1 MGSAICKITFLEKIE
16 GTMSNKNIRD
26 KLVMKPVT
34 LEHLDQFD
42 ELLRYVFQVTSRDIE
57 KSGYE
62 EDGELLRDKRP
73 VIQNTDVI
81 GWFNKDKLVS
91 QLCIYPCQ
99 VNIHNKIFEMAG
111 LTGVGTY
118 PEYANLGLMNDL
130 IKQALTK
137 MRDNQQWIS
146 YLYPYSVPFYRKKG
160 WELFSER
167 VTFDIRDFQLPHYDN
182 QPGFVE
188 RLDIDEDDVI
198 DVYNRFSYTNHG
210 ALIRSKLSWSEYW
223 RWENENER
231 TAAVYYD
238 ENSHAMG
245 VMFYWI
251 INDVFYVKDMFY
263 LSQEARKG
271 LWNFIYA
278 HYSMV
283 DKVKGRIYRH
293 DPIAFQLID
302 SKIAETIEPYYM
314 ARIVDVAE
322 FLKAY
327 PFATLPKEPFHF
339 VINDPVAEWNNGI
352 FSLYV
357 DHNNQLCVDNQA
369 RGQSITLS
377 IQTLSSMLMN
387 FRRPS
392 YFYEYERLKT
402 DKVMIEVLDDMIP
415 AKQPYF
421 SDYF

>member
-1 MGSAICKITFLEKIE
+1 MPA
-16 GTMSNKNIRD
+16 KNIRD
-26 KLVMKPVT
+26 KLVMRPVT

-42 ELLRYVFQVTSRDIE
+42 ELLRYVFQVTRRDIE

-62 EDGELLRDKRP
+62 EEGELLREKRP

-130 IKQALTK
+130 IKEALTK
-137 MRDNQQWIS
+137 MRENQQWVS
-146 YLYPYSVPFYRKKG
+146 YLYPYSIPYYRKKG

-167 VTFDIRDFQLPHYDN
+167 VAFDIPDSQLPRYEK
-182 QPGFVE
+182 QLGFVQ
-188 RLDIDEDDVI
+188 RLDIDESDVI
-198 DVYNRFSYTNHG
+198 DVYNRFANSNHG

-238 ENSHAMG
+238 ENSCAMG

-251 INDVFYVKDMFY
+251 TKDVFYIKDMFY
-263 LSQEARKG
+263 LNQEARKG

-283 DKVKGRIYRH
+283 DRVKGRIYKH

-302 SKIAETIEPYYM
+302 SKISESIEPYYM
-314 ARIVDVAE
+314 ARIVDVFE

-327 PFATLPKEPFHF
+327 PFRKLPNVPLHF
-339 VINDPVAEWNNGI
+339 IVNDPVAEWNNGV
-352 FSLYV
+352 FCLYS
-357 DHNNQLCVDNQA
+357 DDNHQLCVDNQA
-369 RGQSITLS
+369 KGVAIEIS
-377 IQTLSSMLMN
+377 IQTLSAMLMN
-387 FRRPS
+387 FRRPN
-392 YFYEYERLKT
+392 YFYEYECLKT
-402 DKVMIEVLDDMIP
+402 DKAVIGLLEEMIP
-415 AKQPYF
+415 FKAPYF

>member
-1 MGSAICKITFLEKIE
+1 
-16 GTMSNKNIRD
+16 MSNTSIRD
-26 KLVMKPVT
+26 KLTIKPVT

-42 ELLRYVFQVTSRDIE
+42 ELLRYVFQVTNQDLE

-62 EDGELLRDKRP
+62 RDDELLRAKRP
-73 VIQNTDVI
+73 VLQNTDVI
-81 GWFNKDKLVS
+81 GWFNKNNKLVS

-118 PEYANLGLMNDL
+118 PEYANLGLMNEL
-130 IKQALTK
+130 IKLALTK
-137 MRDNQQWIS
+137 MRENQQWIS
-146 YLYPYSVPFYRKKG
+146 YLFPYSVPYYRKKG
-160 WELFSER
+160 WEIFSER
-167 VTFDIRDFQLPHYDN
+167 IIFNINDTQLPRYEK
-182 QPGFVE
+182 QTGFVE
-188 RLDIDEDDVI
+188 RLDVDDVDVI
-198 DVYNRFSYTNHG
+198 DVYNRFADTNHG
-210 ALIRSKLSWSEYW
+210 ALIRRKLSWSEYW
-223 RWENENER
+223 RWENEDER

-238 ENSHAMG
+238 ENNNAMG

-251 INDVFYVKDMFY
+251 VSDVFYIKDMFY
-263 LSQEARKG
+263 LTQEARKG

-278 HYSMV
+278 HYSMI

-293 DPIAFQLID
+293 DPIAFQLFD
-302 SKIAETIEPYYM
+302 SKITETIEPYYM
-314 ARIVDVAE
+314 ARIVDVAQ

-327 PFATLPKEPFHF
+327 PFLVLPKEPFHF
-339 VINDPVAEWNNGI
+339 VVDDPIAEWNNGI
-352 FSLYV
+352 FSLYI
-357 DHNNQLCVDNQA
+357 DDNQQLAVDNEP
-369 RGQSITLS
+369 RGQAVVLS

-392 YFYEYERLKT
+392 FFYEYERLKT
-402 DKVMIEVLDDMIP
+402 DKRIIEMLDDMIP

>member
-1 MGSAICKITFLEKIE
+1 MLS
-16 GTMSNKNIRD
+16 SSIRD
-26 KLVMKPVT
+26 KLTIKPVT
-34 LEHLDQFD
+34 LEHLDQFN

-57 KSGYE
+57 ESGYQKY
-62 EDGELLRDKRP
+62 DELLREKRP
-73 VIQNTDVI
+73 VLQDTDVI
-81 GWFNKDKLVS
+81 GWFNKNKLVS
-91 QLCIYPCQ
+91 QLCIYPCK

-130 IKQALTK
+130 IQIALKK

-160 WELFSER
+160 WEIFSEF
-167 VTFDIRDFQLPHYDN
+167 VVFNLKDSQLPRYDK

-188 RLDIDEDDVI
+188 RLEIDEEDVI
-198 DVYNRFSYTNHG
+198 DVYNRFSQSNHG
-210 ALIRSKLSWSEYW
+210 ALIRSQLSWDEYW

-238 ENSHAMG
+238 QHNQPTG

-251 INDVFYVKDMFY
+251 NKDVFYIKDLIY
-263 LSQEARKG
+263 LTQEARKG
-271 LWNFIYA
+271 LWNFVYA

-293 DPIAFQLID
+293 DPLAFQLQD
-302 SKIAETIEPYYM
+302 SKITETIEPYYM

-327 PFATLPKEPFHF
+327 PFKILPKEPFHF
-339 VINDPVAEWNNGI
+339 VVTDPVAEWNNGI
-352 FSLYV
+352 FSIYCDDNGQLAV
-357 DHNNQLCVDNQA
+357 DRQPKGKAVGL
-369 RGQSITLS
+369 T
-377 IQTLSSMLMN
+377 IQTLSSMLMS
-387 FRRPS
+387 FRRPQ
-392 YFYEYERLKT
+392 FFFEYERLQT
-402 DKVMIEVLDDMIP
+402 DQAMIVVLEQMIP